1 MHRFYTI
8 AGIPCVGFSPVSVM
22 TEDGEYLTAIEIAK
36 AMTGRRIVLL
46 KKSDDYNTLK
56 LLNPSDIITESTDF
70 IVVDIS
76 DRTME
81 SCVKEGLIDIAKWLL
96 AYMPFLI
103 KYTLFYAAFRGN
115 IEFAQWAHSIG
126 CPWGINV
133 MRFAAIYN
141 HIELAK
147 WAHANGCPWYNN
159 VIKYATN
166 NRNLEFAEWARANG
180 CPEN

>member
-8 AGIPCVGFSPVSVM
+8 AGIPCAGFSPVSVM
-22 TEDGEYLTAIEIAK
+22 SEDDKYSTAIQIAQ
-36 AMTGRRIVLL
+36 ATTSRHIVLL
-46 KKSDDYNTLK
+46 KKSDDYTLK

-70 IVVDIS
+70 IIVDIS

-81 SCVKEGLIDIAKWLL
+81 SCAKEGLIDIAKWLL
-96 AYMPFLI
+96 AYVPHLI
-103 KYTLFYAAFRGN
+103 KYTLLYSSFSGN
-115 IEFAQWAHSIG
+115 IEFAKWAHSIG

-141 HIELAK
+141 HIEFAK

-159 VIKYATN
+159 VIRYAI
-166 NRNLEFAEWARANG
+166 NLEFAEWARANG

>member
-8 AGIPCVGFSPVSVM
+8 AGIPCAGLSPVSIM

-36 AMTGRRIVLL
+36 ATTGRRIVLL
-46 KKSDDYNTLK
+46 KKSDYTLK

-70 IVVDIS
+70 IV
-76 DRTME
+76 
-81 SCVKEGLIDIAKWLL
+81 DIAKWLL

-103 KYTLFYAAFRGN
+103 KYTLFYAAFSGN

-141 HIELAK
+141 HIEFAK
-147 WAHANGCPWYNN
+147 WAHANGCPWDNN

-166 NRNLEFAEWARANG
+166 NRNLEFAEWAHANG